1 MSATD
6 SDLCRQGIPVDAGQI
21 ARSHEGWFCMGTRRG
36 QALGSAAVGRAD
48 DQVRPAVDRDPA
60 ADDGGSATLLLSIIR
75 GQLIVCTIRG
85 GERFEYQP
93 GLGRN
98 RRKLEQIEQRKFD
111 AEILANPGE
120 ELGAEKRISTH
131 LEVVIVTADRDTE
144 ILLP

>member
-60 ADDGGSATLLLSIIR
+60 AD
-75 GQLIVCTIRG
+75 G